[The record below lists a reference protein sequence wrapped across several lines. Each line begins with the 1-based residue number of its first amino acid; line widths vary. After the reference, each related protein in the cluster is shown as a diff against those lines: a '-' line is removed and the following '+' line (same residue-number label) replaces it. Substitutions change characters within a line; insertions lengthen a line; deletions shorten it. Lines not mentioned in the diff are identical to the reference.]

1 MFKRY
6 SLLLLLILAL
16 SMTPCAA
23 EEIPP
28 DNAGE
33 ELLSAA
39 EEMPVALDSSLA
51 ILDDQADSLRA
62 AQQSLSNLGYYNGAV
77 DGVFGKQTEAA
88 IRAFQRQSGLS
99 ETGHLDEYTD
109 SLLTQYSSENIN
121 AKTIQQRLIDL
132 GYLQGTADGK
142 FGEKSARAMKIFQ
155 QINGLSITGAAD
167 AETIIHLFS
176 DQVVTLP
183 AGLSAGSKGEDVMML
198 QRNLIRYGFMTG
210 ESDGDYGKTT
220 SKAVQS
226 FQEHLIEQ
234 GIPVERTGTAS
245 PLTIFCL
252 CSEEYSSY
260 LRDVSIDMT
269 DSEVQRIELRLAAL
283 GYMDAP
289 ADDTFD
295 EYACQALCL
304 FQRKADMEANG
315 VADRKTIDS
324 LFSAAA
330 ARADH
335 CAPHEINAGDN
346 GLAVQDVEEALVAGG
361 YTIELPDGKYDDA
374 MEKALA
380 MVTDYLTEE
389 DSVTHLTR
397 DTVESFQNGF
407 LAFRSFDRSSAAQ
420 AERIQR
426 RLYTLF
432 YLEKKGID
440 GMIGENTLAALHEF
454 QDVNGLPHTDGT
466 DQETV
471 SALFSTAAL
480 AKPYPYRIDVSL
492 NRQEVEVRALNDQ
505 GTYELVRT
513 FTCSTGLHNSTPSGI
528 FLEGHPVSRWHY
540 FKKFYCWAQY
550 SFVIEG
556 DIMFHSVIYGSKSE
570 NSLRRSSERNLGN
583 PASHGCVRL
592 TVEDAKWLFEH
603 CKRGSSVIVI
613 R

>member
-142 FGEKSARAMKIFQ
+142 FGEKSARAMKVFQ

-234 GIPVERTGTAS
+234 GIPVEKTGTAS
-245 PLTIFCL
+245 PLSIFCL

-260 LRDVSIDMT
+260 LRDMSIDMT

-283 GYMDAP
+283 GDREAP
-289 ADDTFD
+289 ADDTVD
-295 EYACQALCL
+295 E
-304 FQRKADMEANG
+304 
-315 VADRKTIDS
+315 
-324 LFSAAA
+324 
-330 ARADH
+330 
-335 CAPHEINAGDN
+335 
-346 GLAVQDVEEALVAGG
+346 
-361 YTIELPDGKYDDA
+361 
-374 MEKALA
+374 
-380 MVTDYLTEE
+380 
-389 DSVTHLTR
+389 
-397 DTVESFQNGF
+397 
-407 LAFRSFDRSSAAQ
+407 
-420 AERIQR
+420 
-426 RLYTLF
+426 
-432 YLEKKGID
+432 
-440 GMIGENTLAALHEF
+440 
-454 QDVNGLPHTDGT
+454 
-466 DQETV
+466 
-471 SALFSTAAL
+471 
-480 AKPYPYRIDVSL
+480 
-492 NRQEVEVRALNDQ
+492 
-505 GTYELVRT
+505 
-513 FTCSTGLHNSTPSGI
+513 
-528 FLEGHPVSRWHY
+528 
-540 FKKFYCWAQY
+540 
-550 SFVIEG
+550 
-556 DIMFHSVIYGSKSE
+556 
-570 NSLRRSSERNLGN
+570 
-583 PASHGCVRL
+583 
-592 TVEDAKWLFEH
+592 
-603 CKRGSSVIVI
+603 
-613 R
+613 